1 MTDRLDSRSL
11 RQFVAVAETLSFR
24 QAAETLHISQPPLS
38 RAIRQLEERLGTP
51 LFERNTQSVTI
62 TPAGQRLLPL
72 ARRILRLIEE
82 AQEAVSAQHVPA
94 RLRIGVTSAIES
106 QWFQKVTR
114 AMEAE
119 GVKPVVSSDT
129 SPRLVRLL
137 TRAQL
142 DAAFIALPTHAPNL
156 EVDVLEKQP
165 LIAVLPAGHRLAR
178 RRIIS
183 LEELSADALFWF
195 QRARQPAFFDHCRA
209 VFDKHGYAPTL
220 LEEPKDHHVLLA
232 AVASGRGVAL
242 LPASFAAIRRN
253 GVIYK
258 PLREGTD
265 LYVGIGLATSSDR
278 RDVREFLLRIARA
291 GLNLLGDTRRARDRR
306 AA

>member
-38 RAIRQLEERLGTP
+38 RAIRQLEARLGAP
-51 LFERNTQSVTI
+51 LFERNTRAVSL

-72 ARRILRLIEE
+72 ARGILRLLSQ

-94 RLRIGVTSAIES
+94 RLRIGVTSAVES
-106 QWFQKVTR
+106 HWFEKVAR

-119 GVKPVVSSDT
+119 GVQAVVRNDT

-137 TRAQL
+137 SRGQL
-142 DAAFIALPTHAPNL
+142 DAAFIALPTRAPDL
-156 EVDVLEKQP
+156 EVDALEKQP
-165 LIAVLPAGHRLAR
+165 LIAVLPASHRLAR
-178 RRIIS
+178 RRTIS
-183 LEELSADALFWF
+183 LHDLSSDTLFWF
-195 QRARQPAFFDHCRA
+195 RRARQPAFFDHCRA
-209 VFDKHGYAPTL
+209 VFERHGYAPSL
-220 LEEPKDHHVLLA
+220 LEEPEDHHVLLA

-242 LPASFAAIRRN
+242 LPASFAAIRRE
-253 GVIYK
+253 GVTYR

-265 LYVGIGLATSSDR
+265 LYVGLGLATSGDR
-278 RDVREFLLRIARA
+278 PDVRQFVMRA
-291 GLNLLGDTRRARDRR
+291 MRAN
-306 AA
+306 